1 MSWDRPGGGVPI
13 GSKTQPL
20 KSAGQALRL
29 SRGPSVFEAGSQR
42 SARSRADDRLT
53 TAELFLFDAP
63 RRDRLELDTDASGEP
78 VSWVAQAQIDRIIYH
93 LMLVMF
99 IVNNLTI

>member
-1 MSWDRPGGGVPI
+1 MPTDRI
-13 GSKTQPL
+13 LTC
-20 KSAGQALRL
+20 RL
-29 SRGPSVFEAGSQR
+29 IETYGYSGPREPAV
-42 SARSRADDRLT
+42 DRLT
-53 TAELFLFDAP
+53 AAELFLFDAP

-78 VSWVAQAQIDRIIYH
+78 VSWVAQGQIDRIIYR